1 MMPVGYS
8 LAHSRLPVFL
18 FVGLDLFLSFFSSAF
33 SLWLRFGSL
42 ELSFGYQAI
51 ELIQALL
58 VVGLSTM
65 LGVYDSWRARPLG
78 GKLFK
83 VFLAWFLSFVLL
95 VAFMVMTKTTENYS
109 RVWLG
114 AWIICAT
121 LLALVVRWSIH
132 GLLKHL
138 RRHGRNSRR
147 VLVIGNGRNFRQIK
161 GEMDQGNDWGY
172 RLDVCLEY
180 ENRSEAVELLS
191 SQLVR
196 DDQFDECW
204 LCLPLKDNEL
214 INDVMH
220 LLRHHTMDIRY
231 MPGMRDMPLLN
242 HKVTPI
248 AGFYSLDLSCSPMD
262 DINHSIKRIEDVVLA
277 SLIILLISP
286 VMLAVAI
293 TVKLSSSGPVLFKQY
308 RHGANGKRIK
318 VYKFRSM
325 KVHEEKAGQVTQASK
340 NDSRITP
347 VGSFIRRTS
356 LDELPQFINVIQGR
370 MSIVGPRPHAMAHN
384 EEYKDLV
391 DSYMKRHKVK
401 PGITGLA
408 QVNGFRGETDTLDK
422 MQKRVEMDLKY
433 INTWSLFLDLKIIFL
448 TVFKGFVNP
457 NAY

>member
-1 MMPVGYS
+1 MPVGYS
-8 LAHSRLPVFL
+8 LARTRLPVLL
-18 FVGLDLFLSFFSSAF
+18 FVGLDLALSFFSSAV
-33 SLWLRFGSL
+33 STWLRFGSL
-42 ELSFGYQAI
+42 ESTFNYQAI
-51 ELIQALL
+51 GLIQALL
-58 VVGLSTM
+58 VVGLATI
-65 LGVYDSWRARPLG
+65 LGVYNSWRARPLA
-78 GKLFK
+78 GKLFQ
-83 VFLAWFLSFVLL
+83 VFLAWSLSFVLL
-95 VAFMVMTKTTENYS
+95 VAFLVMTKTTESYS

-114 AWIICAT
+114 TWIISAT
-121 LLALVVRWSIH
+121 VFAMVARWGIH
-132 GLLKHL
+132 SLLKYF

-161 GEMDQGNDWGY
+161 DEMTHGNDWGF

-180 ENRSEAVELLS
+180 ENSSEVMELLS
-191 SQLVR
+191 SQLTR
-196 DDQFDECW
+196 DDNFDECW

-214 INDVMH
+214 IHDVMH
-220 LLRHHTMDIRY
+220 ILRHHTMDIRY
-231 MPGMRDMPLLN
+231 MPGMRDIPLLN

-248 AGFYSLDLSCSPMD
+248 AGFYALDLSCSPMD
-262 DINHSIKRIEDVVLA
+262 DINHSIKRVEDVVLA

-293 TVKLSSSGPVLFKQY
+293 AVKFTSPGPVLFKQY

-325 KVHEEKAGQVTQASK
+325 KAHEEKSGKITQASK
-340 NDSRITP
+340 NDSRVTP
-347 VGSFIRRTS
+347 VGTFIRKTS

-384 EEYKDLV
+384 EEYKELV

-408 QVNGFRGETDTLDK
+408 QVNGLRGETDTLDK

-433 INTWSLFLDLKIIFL
+433 INSWSLFLDLKIIFL